1 MPAKTT
7 SITSIASLAKLAS
20 GGLHLVYV
28 NLPNPERNNLPY
40 WTEEEAREYLA
51 KLLKVE

>member
-1 MPAKTT
+1 MLAKTT
-7 SITSIASLAKLAS
+7 NITSIASLAKLAS
-20 GGLHLVYV
+20 GGLHLVHV

-40 WTEEEAREYLA
+40 WTADEARKYLA